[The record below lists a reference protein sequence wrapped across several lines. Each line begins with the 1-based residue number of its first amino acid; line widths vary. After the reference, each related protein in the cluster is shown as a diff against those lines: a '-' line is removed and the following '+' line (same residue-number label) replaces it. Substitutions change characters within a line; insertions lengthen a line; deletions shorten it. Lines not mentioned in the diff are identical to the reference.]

1 MGSAYVTVWAQAALP
16 HKWTD
21 TIFGVHQRFSVV
33 SGDVQGVQGALWCCM
48 QVFAKVQHNK
58 QLLKATW
65 QRRQG
70 VRVFFNR
77 AF

>member
-1 MGSAYVTVWAQAALP
+1 MYRVLQE
-16 HKWTD
+16 
-21 TIFGVHQRFSVV
+21 
-33 SGDVQGVQGALWCCM
+33 
-48 QVFAKVQHNK
+48 VFAKVQHNK

>member
-1 MGSAYVTVWAQAALP
+1 MHWSDALRR
-16 HKWTD
+16 
-21 TIFGVHQRFSVV
+21 QRCPAHLTRRTAWLLLKPRRLNSTKQLHVRPP
-33 SGDVQGVQGALWCCM
+33 QE
-48 QVFAKVQHNK
+48 VFAKVQHNK